1 MQSIISIRK
10 FLLNKAICLPQG
22 TFASLN
28 NVWPTEN
35 IFEKSRKCSFYST
48 VLITGKAAILLLI
61 SHTHI
66 YTRALTYTHAHTH
79 THSHEPLEG
88 YD

>member
-61 SHTHI
+61 SHTHTHI
-66 YTRALTYTHAHTH
+66 HTRAHVHACTHTH
-79 THSHEPLEG
+79 TLTRAIRG
-88 YD
+88 L